1 MSHNQ
6 YPWARIAGATLSVA
20 TVYMIHQAVSEY
32 GWEGA
37 LNYVW
42 VGDPYDG
49 SPVGK
54 YLKVLQEADLSMGK
68 EETRISEIEE
78 ALDRARLDSVEVDK
92 NTMKEVVILWMANYP
107 GLEKALAGLDN
118 KLDKVAAK
126 IDGVLLSKTNSSSH
140 KVQHKV
146 QELKKKKKL
155 LSKKLVV
162 DMERCD
168 ALMASYKVLQ
178 D

>member
-32 GWEGA
+32 GWEGS
-37 LNYVW
+37 LNYLW
-42 VGDPYDG
+42 VGDPYHG

-54 YLKVLQEADLSMGK
+54 YFKVLQEAELSMGK
-68 EETRISEIEE
+68 EEARISEIEE
-78 ALDRARLDSVEVDK
+78 ALDRARLDSVEDGEK
-92 NTMKEVVILWMANYP
+92 TTKEVVLLWMANYP

>member
-92 NTMKEVVILWMANYP
+92 NTMKEVVIL
-107 GLEKALAGLDN
+107 
-118 KLDKVAAK
+118 DKVAAK